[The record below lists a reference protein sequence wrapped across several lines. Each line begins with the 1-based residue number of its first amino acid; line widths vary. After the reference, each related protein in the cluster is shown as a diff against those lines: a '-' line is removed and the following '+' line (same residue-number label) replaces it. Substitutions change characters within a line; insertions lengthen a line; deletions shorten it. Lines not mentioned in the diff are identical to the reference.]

1 MLSLSGTDDRE
12 KNSDQIFYYLLEA
25 QNFKWFSF
33 RQWSVLEQSEI
44 KLDKLKELS
53 ICTPINVE
61 KSLLLFFTFLVI
73 SNKQMDSKRFI
84 IVSNTNI

>member
-1 MLSLSGTDDRE
+1 M
-12 KNSDQIFYYLLEA
+12 
-25 QNFKWFSF
+25 
-33 RQWSVLEQSEI
+33 LEQSEI